1 MDDGIRSPHTG
12 VGRYTALF
20 FVRFVAAS
28 IPLYL
33 LYVVAGTHYVK
44 LVAYVAKPL
53 FALSGL
59 ELAMQ
64 RALAVT
70 EEISLNPIVFI
81 SLVLATMGIR
91 ASRRIGATVLGFVI
105 LTLANS
111 ITLFLL
117 FLSASRGSERL
128 WSGTEFLNL
137 TINFFLPILLW
148 MALLPIPSIASS
160 LRWPRDSG

>member
-1 MDDGIRSPHTG
+1 MDDGIKRPHAG
-12 VGRYTALF
+12 IGRFAALF
-20 FVRFVAAS
+20 FVRFIAAS

-33 LYVVAGTHYVK
+33 LYVVAGTYYMK
-44 LVAYVAKPL
+44 LIAYVSKPL
-53 FALSGL
+53 FDIFDIQLV
-59 ELAMQ
+59 MQ
-64 RALAVT
+64 RALKVT
-70 EEISLNPIVFI
+70 EEFSLNPIVFI

-91 ASRRIGATVLGFVI
+91 ASRRIGATALGFVI

-117 FLSASRGSERL
+117 FLSSSRGSERL
-128 WSGTEFLNL
+128 WSGTEFFNL

-160 LRWPRDSG
+160 LRGPREGG